1 MDKLNNN
8 ETTQSRRRF
17 VKETA
22 AGAAL
27 VSLPV
32 KSVWANGITNSI
44 VASGHGSDWANNQTL
59 RLQGPD
65 YWSTNIPDMDAIMEF
80 KTVFGGKPIKGYSDS
95 SDYDTKKNGSPE
107 TTGGRRTL
115 VDVLELKNN
124 SRGPGKATHLAGP
137 NDYNRLLV
145 AMYLNA
151 LYGSGNLFDVE
162 YPVANGR
169 PFESADDF
177 AKHLYSIT
185 SGTPDTSATA
195 LASLISDP
203 STFSVTQ

>member
-1 MDKLNNN
+1 MDKLDSNVNSQN
-8 ETTQSRRRF
+8 RRRF
-17 VKETA
+17 VKKA
-22 AGAAL
+22 AFGAAL

-32 KSVWANGITNSI
+32 RAVWANGITNSI

-65 YWSTNIPDMDAIMEF
+65 YWAANISPMDANMKF
-80 KTVFGGKPIKGYSDS
+80 KMVFGGKPVKGYSDS
-95 SDYDTKKNGSPE
+95 SDYDTNNNGSPK
-107 TTGGRRTL
+107 TTGTHRTL
-115 VDVLELKNN
+115 IDVLELKNN
-124 SRGPGKATHLAGP
+124 PNGHGKAIHLAGP

-151 LYGSGNLFDVE
+151 LYGSGGSFDVE

-169 PFESADDF
+169 PFASADEF

-185 SGTPDTSATA
+185 SDTPDTSATA

>member
-1 MDKLNNN
+1 MDKLDSNVNSQN
-8 ETTQSRRRF
+8 RRRF
-17 VKETA
+17 VKKA
-22 AGAAL
+22 AVGAAL

-32 KSVWANGITNSI
+32 RSVWANGITNSI

-59 RLQGPD
+59 KLQGPD
-65 YWSTNIPDMDAIMEF
+65 YWAANIPSMDANMKF
-80 KTVFGGKPIKGYSDS
+80 KDVFEAKAIKGYSDS
-95 SDYDTKKNGSPE
+95 SDYNIKSDGSPE
-107 TTGGRRTL
+107 TTGNKRTL
-115 VDVLELKNN
+115 NDILTLTNN
-124 SRGPGKATHLAGP
+124 PSRQGKAKHLAGP

-151 LYGSGNLFDVE
+151 LYGAGGSFDVE

-169 PFESADDF
+169 PFANAKEF
-177 AKHLYSIT
+177 AMHLYSIT
-185 SGTPDTSATA
+185 SATPDTSATA